1 LRFLKTII
9 LLLVPLTGLTLN
21 ANAQI
26 SLTAENMALGGGGT
40 AYLTGFE
47 ALFVNP
53 ANLYIQEKNYKLQI
67 SLLQGGAY
75 FDTAIPIQNNN
86 ERFSRFRTSMLP
98 YNQFDENRLI
108 SDGDRTSILERNYA
122 GERAV
127 SYLQSQTDLYWLGM
141 KWNRTDRSYALALRT
156 RTMSSYEIGRGYFS
170 GDPVERN
177 GDLVIDRSFR
187 HQYQVLNEL
196 SFGYAE
202 SFTYLNGLIPRLS
215 EFIVGIAPKIV
226 LAGPHLDTEYFNVY
240 TAGSDPGSWQREA
253 RFNQLG
259 SGFFS
264 EAGAQDLLPE
274 ATSPFDRA
282 SFSDL
287 FNPSGVG
294 IGLDIGITYLITFG
308 SDLSVLRR
316 EDMPTEKS
324 LRFSFSINDLGAVHH
339 FRDSRTLTMPEI
351 DEVSVP
357 DEELS
362 ELYFQGAPNEHLF
375 FLNQF
380 SDSPF
385 NRVDRVTEG
394 AYETLLPTT
403 INAGA
408 LFQINRLKMMGDIS
422 YNISQSR
429 FSPNL
434 PVTYLGIEIRPL
446 SFLPLRAGTRLAP
459 GLPGYYSFGGAIETT
474 YFDLTAAV
482 QLKSRNIGPTTEIL
496 GASLVGIKFY
506 LQ

>member
-1 LRFLKTII
+1 MRFIKIII
-9 LLLVPLTGLTLN
+9 LLLVPLAGLTMN

-53 ANLYIQEKNYKLQI
+53 ANLYIQEKNYNLQI

-75 FDTAIPIQNNN
+75 FDSAVPIQNNN
-86 ERFSRFRTSMLP
+86 DRFSRFRTSLLP
-98 YNQFDENRLI
+98 YNDLNENRLI
-108 SDGDRTSILERNYA
+108 TDGDRNSILDRNYP

-127 SYLQSQTDLYWLGM
+127 SYLHSKTDLYWLGM
-141 KWNRTDRSYALALRT
+141 KWNRADRSYALALRT

-170 GDPVERN
+170 ADPVERN
-177 GDLVIDRSFR
+177 GEMVIDRSFR

-202 SFTYLNGLIPRLS
+202 SFTFLNGLITRLS
-215 EFIVGIAPKIV
+215 EFIVGIAPKVV
-226 LAGPHLDTEYFNVY
+226 LAGPHLDSEYFNVY
-240 TAGSDPGSWQREA
+240 TAVGEADGWQREA

-264 EAGAQDLLPE
+264 ASGAQELLSGT
-274 ATSPFDRA
+274 ASPLES

-316 EDMPTEKS
+316 QDVPTEKS
-324 LRFSFSINDLGAVHH
+324 LRFSFSINDLGALHH
-339 FRDSRTLTMPEI
+339 FRNPRMLSMPEI
-351 DEVSVP
+351 DESTVP
-357 DEELS
+357 EEELS
-362 ELYFQGAPNEHLF
+362 ELYFQGAPNEHQF

-380 SDSPF
+380 SDSPY
-385 NRVDRVTEG
+385 NMVDSVVDG
-394 AYETLLPTT
+394 SYETLLPTT

-408 LFQINRLKMMGDIS
+408 LFQISRLKMMGDIS
-422 YNISQSR
+422 YNIARSR

-434 PVTYLGIEIRPL
+434 PVTYLGVELRPL
-446 SFLPLRAGTRLAP
+446 TFLPLRAGTRLAP
-459 GLPGYYSFGGAIETT
+459 GLQGYYSFGGAIETT